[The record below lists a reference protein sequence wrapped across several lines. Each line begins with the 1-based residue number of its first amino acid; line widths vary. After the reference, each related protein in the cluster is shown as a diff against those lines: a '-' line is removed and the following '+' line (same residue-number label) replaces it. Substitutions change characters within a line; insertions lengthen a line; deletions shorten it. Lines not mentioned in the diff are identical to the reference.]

1 MQEYPCLTAA
11 TQIDPGAECRY
22 RYVYG
27 TNDDFYPH
35 THDYY
40 EIFITL
46 SGTVTHLVNGEIQKL
61 PEGTLVFIRPHDRH
75 GYLYENF
82 ESRSTAYINLT
93 FTVETAELLFQYL
106 SDGFPSQKLLS
117 CDLPPK
123 VTLNSFEKDRLFAR
137 ISELNLVNWQD
148 KNALKLRMR
157 TLLADI
163 FVRFFYDLP
172 SKSDRELPRWLSEL
186 MVEMERTE
194 NFILGMERMVT
205 LSGKSREHLA
215 RSMRKHCNMTPAQYL
230 NELRINYAA
239 NLLLHTN
246 TPILE
251 ICFLCG
257 FQSESYFY
265 TVFKR
270 KYKFS
275 PHAFRTH
282 YKNGEVY

>member
-1 MQEYPCLTAA
+1 MQKYPLLTAA
-11 TQIDPGAECRY
+11 TQIDPGTECRY
-22 RYVYG
+22 RYIYG
-27 TNDDFYPH
+27 ANDIFYPH

-46 SGTVTHLVNGEIQKL
+46 SGTVTHLVNGEVQKL
-61 PEGTLVFIRPHDRH
+61 PEGTLVFIRPHDVH
-75 GYLYENF
+75 GYLYENS

-117 CDLPPK
+117 CDLPPA
-123 VTLNSFEKDRLFAR
+123 VTLNPFEKERLFAR

-157 TLLADI
+157 TILADI

-172 SKSDRELPRWLSEL
+172 NKSDDGLPRWLAEL
-186 MVEMERTE
+186 KTEMEQTE
-194 NFILGMERMVT
+194 NFVYGLDRMVE
-205 LSGKSREHLA
+205 LSRKSREHLA
-215 RSMRKHCNMTPAQYL
+215 RSMKKYCGMTTAEYI
-230 NELRINYAA
+230 NELRINYAS

-251 ICFLCG
+251 ICYSCG
-257 FQSESYFY
+257 FQSASYFY
-265 TVFKR
+265 GVFKR
-270 KYKFS
+270 KYGVS
-275 PHAFRTH
+275 PNGFRKLH
-282 YKNGEVY
+282 KQ

>member
-11 TQIDPGAECRY
+11 TQIDQGAECRY

-27 TNDDFYPH
+27 ANDIFYPH

-46 SGTVTHLVNGEIQKL
+46 SGTVTHLVNGEKQKL
-61 PEGTLVFIRPHDRH
+61 PEGTLVFIRPHDLH
-75 GYLYENF
+75 GYLYENS

-117 CDLPPK
+117 CDLPPM
-123 VTLNSFEKDRLFAR
+123 VTLNPFEKERLFAR
-137 ISELNLVNWQD
+137 VSELNLVNWQD
-148 KNALKLRMR
+148 VTALKIKMR

-172 SKSDRELPRWLSEL
+172 SKSDNNIPRWLSEL
-186 MVEMERTE
+186 MMEMERTE
-194 NFILGMERMVT
+194 NFVQGMERMIE
-205 LSGKSREHLA
+205 LSRKSREHLA
-215 RSMRKHCNMTPAQYL
+215 RSMKKYCNMTLAQYI
-230 NELRINYAA
+230 NELRINYAS

-251 ICFLCG
+251 ICYLCG

-265 TVFKR
+265 DVFKQ
-270 KYKFS
+270 KYELS
-275 PHAFRTH
+275 PHRFRKSH
-282 YKNGEVY
+282 HS